1 MVYSVLNIGVLLLL
15 FGFVN
20 SLQVTPGSP
29 CAAVCLDHQDGNT
42 QNPAAS
48 STNSSDITCL
58 DSDYG
63 SSSTGIK
70 FENCLSCLKDS
81 KAVSG
86 FESDV
91 SWFLYNLRYAVD
103 VCVFGSPNAP
113 KAISSPCDIDY
124 GCAPL
129 AQSLK
134 YGISNPNNA
143 SEFGYCTAGNGA
155 FKSESVEAC
164 YQCFQASD
172 NQAYLANF
180 LIALQAGC
188 EQTPAPGSLI
198 GFSGTLFSDIPI
210 KITAP
215 PTDDSGNGTDTSKTD
230 NSNPTSMTTGAIVGI
245 AVGGALLFLGSLGLF
260 VVHHR
265 REKKA
270 RERDAMGSDYDPR
283 GGSGSISAPSK
294 GAFAS
299 YDSKPSVSMISDY
312 ELKAQRAYT
321 NNANYYDLEKEM
333 AARRTNYNL
342 DPRQLPTH
350 PAYIPGNTS
359 RGPSRTASP
368 APPAAVK
375 YRAPDSY
382 VMQQYLNAVEDV
394 VSIHLPP
401 PPPPS
406 SHPPSRTSNRSPS
419 PADSATTRLL
429 KNPQPVAQVP
439 LPPPPARHNKVPSLS
454 MPTVPHIR
462 VPKKYS
468 PPVISLQG
476 ATPADTQEKQPG
488 GDAQISKPLTIHE
501 RRFQDRGLYITSSTD
516 ILEQQV
522 APPPRL
528 GENLNVR
535 TGNSSFCG

>member
-1 MVYSVLNIGVLLLL
+1 MVSSILNLGVLLLL
-15 FGFVN
+15 FGFAN

-48 STNSSDITCL
+48 STNSSDISCL
-58 DSDYG
+58 DSDYS

-86 FESDV
+86 SESDV

-188 EQTPAPGSLI
+188 EQTPAPGSLLGI
-198 GFSGTLFSDIPI
+198 SGTLFSDIPI

-215 PTDDSGNGTDTSKTD
+215 PPDASDDASDTSKTG
-230 NSNPTSMTTGAIVGI
+230 NSSPTSMTTGAIVGI
-245 AVGGALLFLGSLGLF
+245 AIGGALLFLGSLGLF
-260 VVHHR
+260 IVHHR

-294 GAFAS
+294 GAFTS

-321 NNANYYDLEKEM
+321 NNANYYDLLEKEM
-333 AARRTNYNL
+333 AARRANYNI
-342 DPRQLPTH
+342 DTRQLPTH

-375 YRAPDSY
+375 YHAPDSY

-394 VSIHLPP
+394 AL
-401 PPPPS
+401 S
-406 SHPPSRTSNRSPS
+406 SGFSNDETSKKSSTRGASSPS
-419 PADSATTRLL
+419 
-429 KNPQPVAQVP
+429 
-439 LPPPPARHNKVPSLS
+439 PPPARHNKVPSLS

-468 PPVISLQG
+468 PPVIAIQG
-476 ATPADTQEKQPG
+476 ATPVDTQEKRTG
-488 GDAQISKPLTIHE
+488 GDTQISMPLTIHE

-528 GENLNVR
+528 GEDLNVR
-535 TGNSSFCG
+535 TGNSSFYG